1 MTKKSFYLYILVLF
15 VNSQFVFAQT
25 NSGDFPYITDT
36 PGELI
41 VRLHPNA
48 SGEQL
53 EKLSRRLGA
62 VSVFS
67 VFPSTTPAGQ
77 HPQLRR
83 HYLIRFPK
91 DWQLDPLRRRYERHA
106 AIEAVEM
113 NRLNQSFAGTVP
125 NDPSYAEQWNLSVL
139 NMLQAWAIEQGK
151 PQVTVA
157 VVDSGIAT
165 RHPEFRS
172 QLWENVDEIPRNG
185 IDDDRNGYIDDR
197 NGWDFSDAPT
207 LPGSGD
213 WTVRDNDPED
223 ETGHGTHVSGIIAAK
238 ANNGIG
244 IAGIA
249 PNCRL
254 MPLRAGFK
262 YGGGTY
268 LQNDDLAAAI
278 VYAADNG
285 AQVINMSWGDTVRAF
300 IIEDAIE
307 YARHRGCVLVGAA
320 GNSAAVG
327 SYYPAA
333 LESVISVA
341 GLGQEKQLYDSSNFG
356 ATIDI
361 AAPGEEILSTA
372 LNGEYRKRDGTSMA
386 AAHVS
391 GVAALVLSANPHATH
406 IEIQEKLIATAKP
419 LFVTEL
425 VGAGALDAHA
435 ALTETSTSL
444 IAAIDTRRTPK
455 VFEDEIEFV
464 GFAGGYVRYSEIP
477 VELYID
483 RIEIIGSAG
492 GIGFSEYRLEYGMG
506 EVPELWYPL
515 GTVQTEPKHNT
526 CLHKWD
532 TGTLAEGR
540 YTLRLSVKSENG
552 DIKRVKAVVDV
563 NRKDPF
569 IRPLIRRHEARPW
582 LAGNKFDA
590 VVIWEAEALTT
601 GKIEIFKVRGKVDR
615 TLHSDAENLI
625 HFVNM
630 SDLGGPPGTYLYR
643 LVVQDSVGHLQIDD
657 NNGRLYQIEV
667 NDTPIHALH
676 LSQVVSIESGLH
688 AIASPVDINGNGKLE
703 FFAVEMET
711 GAARILEIA
720 ENGTYRQVF
729 SYTEALWPWAAAD
742 TDNDELIEILCNASG
757 TTFLLEQPAHGEFPT
772 ERIWEARG
780 HWSRTIADVDA
791 DGTPEIFARNDV
803 TNAISVYEATR
814 DNDYQI
820 VATLESPMWGN
831 NGISPNFATG
841 DFDGDGRTEI
851 LAGDNNGYV
860 FIHEATGNNQ
870 YRQTWIS
877 RLSEG
882 TPQLFAAGD
891 LDGDGNAEFAICAK
905 TGTHV
910 GTTELDIRYHHWLLT
925 IFKSNGDDIYRAVW
939 TQRIRDVWD
948 GGNGMTIA
956 DVNNDGR
963 NELCLAVQPNFYLV
977 QYDGIGYR
985 PIWHHT
991 ATSTFNPIVVDLNG
1005 NGAKAL
1011 LFNSRNAL
1019 TVFQTPASATSQL
1032 RVLPNPPWGIT
1043 AKPIDERSVHLTWRG
1058 SEDAITYAI
1067 YRGEREN
1074 SLEKIRDGIRKTHFT
1089 DTGLTTDQTYWYAVA
1104 SQNSNGS
1111 LSRHSTSISVVPT
1124 RRPRLHT
1131 AVPSPPNQLILEF
1144 DKPMGVS
1151 ATHAGRYRLHKQG
1164 TAEYGSESYTP
1175 RSAILDQ
1182 AQKRVVL
1189 TFPPKVFRTGN
1200 RYQIEAFQLSD
1211 IYGADLAEDARM
1223 LTIMLPTPTLA
1234 EVIVYPNPVAACNE
1248 VTFDKLPAGTDI
1260 YIYDVSGNRI
1270 AVFPRTEHGRDRR
1283 VWELSGRVS
1292 SGVYIYVLSSEKDR
1306 RVGKFSVIR

>member
-1 MTKKSFYLYILVLF
+1 MTRKYFYLYIFVLF

-25 NSGDFPYITDT
+25 NSGDFPDIPDT

-48 SGEQL
+48 SAEQL
-53 EKLSRRLGA
+53 ERLSGRLGA
-62 VSVFS
+62 VSVLPVFS
-67 VFPSTTPAGQ
+67 PTTPGGQ

-83 HYLIRFPK
+83 NYLIRFPK
-91 DWQLDPLRRRYERHA
+91 GWQLDPLRRRYERHA

-113 NRLNQSFAGTVP
+113 NRLNQPCAGTPP
-125 NDPSYAEQWNLSVL
+125 NDPNYADQWNLSVL
-139 NMLQAWAIEQGK
+139 NMLQAWDIEQGK

-157 VVDSGIAT
+157 VVDSGIAS

-172 QLWENVDEIPRNG
+172 QLWENVGEIPRNG
-185 IDDDRNGYIDDR
+185 IDDDGNGYIDDR

-307 YARHRGCVLVGAA
+307 YAHHRGCVLVGAA

-361 AAPGEEILSTA
+361 AAPGEEVLSTA
-372 LNGEYRKRDGTSMA
+372 LNGEYQKRDGTSMA

-391 GVAALVLSANPHATH
+391 GVAVLVLSANPHATH
-406 IEIQEKLIATAKP
+406 IEIQERLMTTAKP

-425 VGAGALDAHA
+425 VGAGALDAYA
-435 ALTETSTSL
+435 ALAETSAPI
-444 IAAIDTRRTPK
+444 IAAINTRRTPQIGI
-455 VFEDEIEFV
+455 DEIEFV

-477 VELYID
+477 EDLYID
-483 RIEIIGSAG
+483 SIEIIGSAG
-492 GIGFSEYRLEYGMG
+492 GIGFSEYWLEYGSG

-515 GTVQTEPKHNT
+515 GTVQTEPKLNA

-552 DIKRVKAVVDV
+552 DIKRAKVVVDV
-563 NRKDPF
+563 SRKEA
-569 IRPLIRRHEARPW
+569 LLLRHEAQPW
-582 LAGNKFDA
+582 LAGNKFNS
-590 VVIWEAEALTT
+590 VVIWETEALTT
-601 GKIEIFKVRGKVDR
+601 GKIEIFDASGNIDR
-615 TLHSDAENLI
+615 AVYSDSENRLHFANL
-625 HFVNM
+625 
-630 SDLGGPPGTYLYR
+630 SDLGGPPGTYVYR
-643 LVVQDSVGHLQIDD
+643 LVVQDSVGHLQVDD
-657 NNGRLYQIEV
+657 NNGGLYRIEV
-667 NDTPIHALH
+667 NDTPIHISH
-676 LSQVVSIESGLH
+676 LSQIASIGSGLH

-703 FFAVEMET
+703 LFAVEMGT
-711 GAARILEIA
+711 GTAHILEIA
-720 ENGTYRQVF
+720 DDGTDQQVF
-729 SYTEALWPWAAAD
+729 TYTESLWPWSSAD
-742 TDNDELIEILCNASG
+742 TDNDGLIEVLCNASG
-757 TTFLLEQPAHGEFPT
+757 ATFLLEQSAHGEFPT

-791 DGTPEIFARNDV
+791 DGTPEIFARDDV

-814 DNDYQI
+814 DNDYQM
-820 VATLESPMWGN
+820 VTTLESPMWGN

-870 YRQTWIS
+870 YGQTWIS

-910 GTTELDIRYHHWLLT
+910 GTTELDIRYYHWLLT

-963 NELCLAVQPNFYLV
+963 NELCLAVQPNCYLV

-1005 NGAKAL
+1005 DGAKAL

-1019 TVFQTPASATSQL
+1019 TVFQTPASATPQL
-1032 RVLPNPPWGIT
+1032 RGLPNPPWGIT

-1074 SLEKIRDGIRKTHFT
+1074 SLEKIRDGIRETRFT
-1089 DTGLTTDQTYWYAVA
+1089 DTGLTTDQTYWYAIA
-1104 SQNSNGS
+1104 TQNSNGS

-1124 RRPRLHT
+1124 RRPRLRT
-1131 AVPSPPNQLILEF
+1131 AMPSPPNQLILEF

-1164 TAEYGSESYTP
+1164 SAEYGSESYTP
-1175 RSAILDQ
+1175 RSAVLDH

-1189 TFPPKVFRTGN
+1189 TFSPKVFRTGN
-1200 RYQIEAFQLSD
+1200 RYQIEALQLSD

-1234 EVIVYPNPVAACNE
+1234 EVIVYPNPVAACNA

-1270 AVFPRTEHGRDRR
+1270 AAFPRTEHGRDRR
-1283 VWELSGRVS
+1283 VWELSGSVS
-1292 SGVYIYVLSSEKDR
+1292 SGVYIYVLSAEEGQ

>member
-1 MTKKSFYLYILVLF
+1 MTKNPIYFCLFLLF
-15 VNSQFVFAQT
+15 VNSQFVFAQS
-25 NSGDFPYITDT
+25 NSDHFPHITDT

-41 VRLHPNA
+41 VRLQPSA
-48 SGEQL
+48 SGKQL
-53 EKLSRRLGA
+53 EKLSRQLGA
-62 VSVFS
+62 VSVLPVFS
-67 VFPSTTPAGQ
+67 ATTPGGR
-77 HPQLRR
+77 HPRLRR
-83 HYLIRFPK
+83 IYLIRFPSG
-91 DWQLDPLRRRYERHA
+91 WALDPLRRRYERHA

-113 NRLNQSFAGTVP
+113 NRLSQPCAEIEP
-125 NDPSYAEQWNLSVL
+125 NDPNYADQWNLSVL
-139 NMLQAWAIEQGK
+139 NMRQAWGIEQGK

-165 RHPEFRS
+165 RHPEFHS
-172 QLWENVDEIPRNG
+172 QLWENVGEIPRNG
-185 IDDDRNGYIDDR
+185 IDDDGNGYIDDK

-223 ETGHGTHVSGIIAAK
+223 ETGHGTHVSGIVTAK
-238 ANNGIG
+238 ANNGLG

-249 PNCRL
+249 PYCRL

-307 YARHRGCVLVGAA
+307 YAYHRGCVLVGAA

-333 LESVISVA
+333 LKPVLSVA
-341 GLGQEKQLYDSSNFG
+341 GLGQVKQLYDSSNFG

-361 AAPGEEILSTA
+361 AAPGEDILSTA
-372 LNGEYRKRDGTSMA
+372 LNGEYRKRSGTSMA

-391 GVAALVLSANPHATH
+391 GVAALVLSSHPHAMH
-406 IEIQEKLIATAKP
+406 GEIQEKLITSAKP
-419 LFVTEL
+419 LFITEL
-425 VGAGALDAHA
+425 VGAGSLDAYA
-435 ALTETSTSL
+435 ALAETSTPL
-444 IAAIDTRRTPK
+444 IAAFNTRRTPQMD
-455 VFEDEIEFV
+455 DEIEFV

-477 VELYID
+477 EDLYID

-492 GIGFSEYRLEYGMG
+492 GAGFSEYWLEYGFG
-506 EVPELWYPL
+506 EVPDLWYPL
-515 GTVQTEPKHNT
+515 GTVQTEPKRNT
-526 CLHKWD
+526 CLHMWD
-532 TGTLAEGR
+532 TFSLAEGR

-552 DIKRVKAVVDV
+552 DIKRVKGVVDV

-569 IRPLIRRHEARPW
+569 MSPLIIRHEARPW
-582 LAGNKFDA
+582 LAGNKFNA
-590 VVIWEAEALTT
+590 VVMWKTEALTT
-601 GKIEIFKVRGKVDR
+601 GKIEIFKVKGKVDR

-625 HFVNM
+625 HFVNI
-630 SDLGGPPGTYLYR
+630 SDLGGLPKTYLYR
-643 LVVQDSVGHLQIDD
+643 LVVQDRVGHLQIDD
-657 NNGRLYQIEV
+657 NDGRLYQIEV
-667 NDTPIHALH
+667 NDTPINVSH
-676 LSQVVSIESGLH
+676 LSQVASIENRLH

-703 FFAVEMET
+703 LFVVEMET
-711 GAARILEIA
+711 GTAQILEVA
-720 ENGTYRQVF
+720 DTGTYRRVF
-729 SYTEALWPWAAAD
+729 SYTESLWPWAAAD
-742 TDNDELIEILCNASG
+742 TDNDGLIEILCNASG
-757 TTFLLEQPAHGEFPT
+757 ATFLLEQPAQGEFPT

-780 HWSRTIADVDA
+780 QWSRTIADVDA
-791 DGTPEIFARNDV
+791 DGIPEIFARDDV
-803 TNAISVYEATR
+803 TNAISVYEAAR
-814 DNDYQI
+814 DGDSRI
-820 VATLESPMWGN
+820 VTTLENPMWGN
-831 NGISPNFATG
+831 RGMSANFATG
-841 DFDGDGRTEI
+841 DFDGDGRTEV
-851 LAGDNNGYV
+851 LAGDNDGYV

-891 LDGDGNAEFAICAK
+891 MDGDGNPEFAICAK
-905 TGTHV
+905 TGNWV

-925 IFKSNGDDIYRAVW
+925 IFKSEGDNIYRAVW

-956 DVNNDGR
+956 DANNDGR
-963 NELCLAVQPNFYLV
+963 NELCIAAQPNFYLL

-1005 NGAKAL
+1005 NGTKAL
-1011 LFNSRNAL
+1011 LFNSNNAL
-1019 TVFQTPASATSQL
+1019 TLFQTPASVPSQL
-1032 RVLPNPPWGIT
+1032 RVPLTPPWEIA
-1043 AKPIDERSVHLTWRG
+1043 AKPIDERSIHLTWWG
-1058 SEDAITYAI
+1058 PQDAITYAI

-1074 SLEKIRDGIRKTHFT
+1074 SLEKIRDGIQKTHFT
-1089 DTGLTTDQTYWYAVA
+1089 DTGLTTERTYWYAIA
-1104 SQNSNGS
+1104 AQNSNGS
-1111 LSRHSTSISVVPT
+1111 LSKQSASIVVVPT
-1124 RRPRLHT
+1124 RRPRLH
-1131 AVPSPPNQLILEF
+1131 AAMPSPPNQLLLAF

-1164 TAEYGSESYTP
+1164 SAAYGSESYTP

-1182 AQKRVVL
+1182 AGKRVVL
-1189 TFPPKVFRTGN
+1189 TFSPKVFRTGD

-1248 VTFDKLPAGTDI
+1248 VTFDKLPAGTNID
-1260 YIYDVSGNRI
+1260 IYDVSGNCI

-1283 VWELSGRVS
+1283 IWELSGSVS
-1292 SGVYIYVLSSEKDR
+1292 SGVYIYVLSSEEQR
-1306 RVGKFSVIR
+1306 RVGKLSVIR